1 MDQRIDSGERALSV
15 GEVAKRS
22 GLKVSTIYDYAAE
35 GLITSWRIEA
45 SWPGRMR
52 IVYGGRSLH
61 QYMFHHPGD
70 IRAPNVTVFLF
81 LFLLQCI
88 AKRRR

>member
-15 GEVAKRS
+15 DEVAKRS

-45 SWPGRMR
+45 S
-52 IVYGGRSLH
+52 
-61 QYMFHHPGD
+61 
-70 IRAPNVTVFLF
+70 
-81 LFLLQCI
+81 
-88 AKRRR
+88 